1 MTDHFM
7 YRWVLC
13 CSLLLAATPL
23 HAQIYRW
30 TDAQGRVHFSE
41 RPAQGAEQV
50 EVDPQV
56 IERDAQVRQRE
67 QNLRR
72 IMDVRSEERAAEQL
86 KLTEQRNRQRAQC
99 DEFRRQLAQLD
110 KRMFWYE
117 EDASGRQI
125 EVDRKRV
132 EARKAELTTLV
143 QERC

>member
-7 YRWVLC
+7 FRWVLC
-13 CSLLLAATPL
+13 FSLMLLVMPL

-30 TDAQGRVHFSE
+30 SDEQGRVHFGE
-41 RPAQGAEQV
+41 RPVQGAEQIEV
-50 EVDPQV
+50 EPQV

-67 QNLRR
+67 HNLRR

-86 KLTEQRNRQRAQC
+86 RLTEQRNRQRAQC
-99 DEFRRQLAQLD
+99 DDFRHQLAQLD
-110 KRMFWYE
+110 KRVYWYE
-117 EDASGRQI
+117 EDASGRRI
-125 EVDRKRV
+125 EVDRKQV

>member
-1 MTDHFM
+1 MF
-7 YRWVLC
+7 RWVLC
-13 CSLLLAATPL
+13 FSLLLVMAPL

-30 TDAQGRVHFSE
+30 SDAQGRVHFGE
-41 RPAQGAEQV
+41 RPGQGAEQI

-86 KLTEQRNRQRAQC
+86 KLNEQRNRQRAQC
-99 DEFRRQLAQLD
+99 DDLRRQLAQFD
-110 KRMFWYE
+110 KRMFWYD
-117 EDASGRQI
+117 EDANGKRI

>member
-1 MTDHFM
+1 MDHFM
-7 YRWVLC
+7 CRWVLTF
-13 CSLLLAATPL
+13 SLLLVMAPSQ
-23 HAQIYRW
+23 AQIYRW
-30 TDAQGRVHFSE
+30 TDEQGRVHFGE
-41 RPAQGAEQV
+41 RPGQGAEQI
-50 EVDPQV
+50 EVNPQI

-86 KLTEQRNRQRAQC
+86 KLSEQRNRQRAQC
-99 DEFRRQLAQLD
+99 DAFRRQLAQLD
-110 KRMFWYE
+110 KRVFWYE